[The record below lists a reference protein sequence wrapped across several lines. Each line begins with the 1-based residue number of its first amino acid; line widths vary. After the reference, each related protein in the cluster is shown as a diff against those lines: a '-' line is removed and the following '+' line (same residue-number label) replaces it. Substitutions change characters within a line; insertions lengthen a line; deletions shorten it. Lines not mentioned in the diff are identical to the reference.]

1 MKFSKTT
8 NNQYILAKLYQ
19 ILIECFIFSA
29 KESKLELKD
38 STKMYQIMLVTPPIF
53 PFQSYIEHCY
63 LDQINLAQ
71 KQFFQFLL
79 AKGLQKCLVTI
90 NEVTTYS
97 MVPNNSAARLLI
109 FEIFSLPTRLIWTY
123 TLIKIQIIFLPTCL
137 LSIILNFVLSNFNAF
152 YSLFSLQLLQ

>member
-1 MKFSKTT
+1 MDFT
-8 NNQYILAKLYQ
+8 NNLVSRIDNSVHLFFFMIFISLYHHSG
-19 ILIECFIFSA
+19 LLFITEIPRYAYLF
-29 KESKLELKD
+29 LD
-38 STKMYQIMLVTPPIF
+38 IF
-53 PFQSYIEHCY
+53 PILY
-63 LDQINLAQ
+63 A
-71 KQFFQFLL
+71 
-79 AKGLQKCLVTI
+79 
-90 NEVTTYS
+90 YS